1 MTKKKGSNKQNHG
14 PREKEGDP
22 NFKMAVKTLY
32 HLIQVLHH
40 LAICL
45 SQQEGKLTKGFQAKL
60 SELNRWLKPAC
71 STSKLKQELE
81 IAHGLWVTGVTE
93 ALITHYKERIA
104 EFTKHLKSCSL
115 NFQDFE
121 KAQDLATSWARKNFR
136 KKLTDKTLAEFRK
149 ICKDSMMRTAPNARR
164 SSSSSVPTAAPK
176 PSTSGLGTSTPN
188 KRKMANSPAK
198 SPNSQVSPPKK
209 LAKMASP
216 RANSVPMGTCASD
229 QMKAP
234 ISTPKASYKPWVADR
249 GQQKQNWSFP
259 KLSAPTLI
267 IGASNLSNIT
277 KSRVPKKDLDVCSFP
292 GAKMFTFMKL
302 FERTSPQTHVKKV
315 LLNLGINDRG
325 NSVRT
330 TSLPQFHKVLQATR
344 KVFPNAR
351 IFLSSLQ
358 WDPKRISNSENAN
371 LEALHEGFKSAEG
384 IDLIPKLASEK
395 FKIAPE
401 DKYGIH
407 WTKESA
413 NQMLDH
419 WLHHLN

>member
-1 MTKKKGSNKQNHG
+1 M
-14 PREKEGDP
+14 
-22 NFKMAVKTLY
+22 
-32 HLIQVLHH
+32 
-40 LAICL
+40 
-45 SQQEGKLTKGFQAKL
+45 
-60 SELNRWLKPAC
+60 
-71 STSKLKQELE
+71 
-81 IAHGLWVTGVTE
+81 LWVTGVTE
-93 ALITHYKERIA
+93 TLITHYKERIA
-104 EFTKHLKSCSL
+104 EFTRQLKSCNLSI
-115 NFQDFE
+115 QDFE

-149 ICKDSMMRTAPNARR
+149 LCKDSMMRTAPNNKS
-164 SSSSSVPTAAPK
+164 SSSSSVPTAAPN

-188 KRKMANSPAK
+188 KRKMPNSPAK

-209 LAKMASP
+209 SAKIASP
-216 RANSVPMGTCASD
+216 KGTCASGPI
-229 QMKAP
+229 KAP

-277 KSRVPKKDLDVCSFP
+277 KSRVSKKDLDVCSFP
-292 GAKMFTFMKL
+292 GAKMFTFLKL
-302 FERTSPQTHVKKV
+302 LERTSPQTHVKKL

-325 NSVRT
+325 NSVKT
-330 TSLPQFHKVLQATR
+330 TSLPQFHRVLQATR
-344 KVFPNAR
+344 KVFPNAKL
-351 IFLSSLQ
+351 FVSSLQ
-358 WDPKRISNSENAN
+358 WDPRRISNSENAN
-371 LEALHEGFKSAEG
+371 LEALHEGFKSADG

-395 FKIAPE
+395 FQIAPE